1 VVDYNDPVKRIV
13 SRLEQIAAEI
23 AQVKADVAALDVSG
37 DVIAQLRRGD
47 LLVTTQAADVAERDT
62 DTINRWCREAE
73 EKGTPLGLLSP
84 AGWLIVPERLFA
96 YIELKKGRH
105 ARVVAEAR
113 AEKYSGTWSQPL
125 QLKKPKRA
133 G

>member
-1 VVDYNDPVKRIV
+1 MMDGDDPIKRIAV
-13 SRLEQIAAEI
+13 RLERIAAEI
-23 AQVKADVAALDVSG
+23 AQVKADLAALDISG

-47 LLVTTQAADVAERDT
+47 LLVTTQAADAAGRDK

-113 AEKYSGTWSQPL
+113 SEQYSGTWSQPL
-125 QLKKPKRA
+125 QLRRPKRA